1 MSGRDLVTLSKFKH
15 AHASAQCTLF
25 DLVFKLGLSSF
36 WYLSKLG
43 QDLGTIPY
51 VLYFSKFNHVIIL
64 TNKLR
69 S

>member
-1 MSGRDLVTLSKFKH
+1 MGGRDLVTLLKFKH
-15 AHASAQCTLF
+15 SYACIQCILF
-25 DLVFKLGLSSF
+25 GLVFKLGLSSF